1 MDDKKEILGL
11 IPARGGSK
19 SIPKKNIISLAGHPM
34 LAYVANAAKKC
45 RTVNRILCSTDDP
58 EIADAAR
65 ACCVEITDR
74 PLRLARDDTHI
85 IDVILDLLSTLKKGE
100 GYEPF
105 AVALLQPTSPFLLP
119 EHIDQCCKLLL
130 KNPDAASAQTIAS
143 FPHNFH
149 AYNQRIVENG
159 IVRFRFERE
168 RAVCYNKQ
176 TKPKFYVFGNFVVT
190 RTSALLETGQVF
202 ARPSAAFEIP
212 YTYALDVDG
221 PEDLEFAEFYI
232 EKQKILLPG
241 FRVE

>member
-1 MDDKKEILGL
+1 MEDKKEILGL

-19 SIPKKNIISLAGHPM
+19 SIPKKNIVSLAGHPM

-45 RTVNRILCSTDDP
+45 KTVNRILCSTDDS

-65 ACCVEITDR
+65 ACGVEIADR
-74 PLRLARDDTHI
+74 PLRLAQDDTHI
-85 IDVILDLLSTLKKGE
+85 IDVILDLLETLKKDE

-119 EHIDQCCKLLL
+119 KHIDQCCGLLF

-159 IVRFRFERE
+159 IVNFRFEKERE
-168 RAVCYNKQ
+168 VCYNKQ
-176 TKPKFYVFGNFVVT
+176 TKPEFYVFGNLVVT
-190 RTSALLETGQVF
+190 KRRALLETGRVF
-202 ARPSAAFEIP
+202 ALPSAPFEIP
-212 YTYALDVDG
+212 HAYALDVDG
-221 PEDLEFAEFYI
+221 PEDLELAEFYI
-232 EKQKILLPG
+232 EKQKVLLP
-241 FRVE
+241 EMEKE